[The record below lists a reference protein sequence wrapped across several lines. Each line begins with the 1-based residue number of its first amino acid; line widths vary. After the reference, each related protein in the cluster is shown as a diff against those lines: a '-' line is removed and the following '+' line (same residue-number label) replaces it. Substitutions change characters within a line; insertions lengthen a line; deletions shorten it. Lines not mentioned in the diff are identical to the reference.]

1 MCIRDR
7 VSIKC
12 KKQKIFHSKSGELEV
27 IILPSFN
34 RYFYATQK
42 KFYKKS
48 ISPIIEKINTTKAKI
63 ITLDGTIIGDE
74 KLLPNII

>member
-1 MCIRDR
+1 
-7 VSIKC
+7 V
-12 KKQKIFHSKSGELEV
+12 ELEV

-48 ISPIIEKINTTKAKI
+48 ISPIIEKMDVIQAKI
-63 ITLDGTIIGDE
+63 VTLDGTIIGNE
-74 KLLPNII
+74 QQLSSVI